1 MNDPIAVLTALTIT
15 MLSPFI
21 MNLNT
26 RETIMLIITYLLL
39 INLAIYFFDVK
50 FVVKSYYVN
59 DLLTNN
65 ELPFVISNNK
75 ILVREDEE

>member
-1 MNDPIAVLTALTIT
+1 
-15 MLSPFI
+15 

-50 FVVKSYYVN
+50 FMVKSHYVN

-75 ILVREDEE
+75 ILVRKDEE